1 MSYAHLQAAWS
12 EWLIEALCAC
22 GVRRAVV
29 SPGSRSTPLVLAM
42 ARFEA
47 EGRLTTSVVAD
58 ERVAGFVALGQ
69 AKMTGIPTLLVCTSG
84 TAGSH
89 YYPAVI
95 EASLTGTPLIVLTA
109 DRPPELQ
116 ARGANQTID
125 QTDLFGRHVRKSL
138 DLGVPDPDP
147 RGCEGLVR
155 TVARAVQASFAPDP
169 GPVHLNARFRKP
181 LQVDSADPPEVS
193 GLRSRL
199 EGVLAGG
206 LPRPRPLRLAPDP
219 HDLDELAT
227 RIRRVRRGVVI
238 AGPASV
244 SSPVSFS
251 ALARFLELSGFVLLP
266 EATSQL
272 RFGVP
277 GRLVCDAFEPLFGA
291 RPGYRPLEPDF
302 VLQLGGAPTGRG
314 LSRWLASD
322 SAPERVVI
330 SRNGYPEA
338 FNRASDVWLTDP
350 VLVLAGLAER
360 LEGIGP
366 EADWTGRAV
375 SECTRIWE
383 TLDGLLDEAD
393 GFPEPAAVRSAVE
406 AVPSGGLL
414 ALGNSLPVR
423 EVDLFCPSSSR
434 SIAVLSQR
442 GASGIDGG
450 ISAAAGAADVSGFP
464 TVLLLGDVS
473 FQHDVGGLAAAHG
486 LQTPLAIVVLR
497 NGGGR
502 LFDLLPIRD
511 MPGDSAATF
520 ERFFLT
526 PPAVE
531 PSGAASAF
539 DIPSIEA
546 ETAAEL
552 SAAIT
557 AAANRDGATVVEAR
571 VDGESSAGWVRTL
584 IEVAER
590 DSPRR

>member
-12 EWLIEALCAC
+12 EWLIEALCTS

-29 SPGSRSTPLVLAM
+29 SPGSRSTPLVLAI
-42 ARFEA
+42 ARLEA
-47 EGRLTTSVVAD
+47 EGRLEASVVVD

-69 AKMTGIPTLLVCTSG
+69 AKMTGVPTLLVCTSG

-89 YYPAVI
+89 YLPAVI
-95 EASLTGTPLIVLTA
+95 EASVTGAPLIIVTA

-125 QTDLFGRHVRKSL
+125 QSNLFGRYARQSL

-147 RGCEGLVR
+147 RACEGLIR
-155 TVARAVQASFAPDP
+155 TAARAVQASLAPDP
-169 GPVHLNARFRKP
+169 GPVQLNARFRKP
-181 LQVDSADPPEVS
+181 LQADSVDPPGVS
-193 GLRSRL
+193 DLRSRI
-199 EGVLAGG
+199 EAAFASG
-206 LPRPRPLRLAPDP
+206 LPRPRSLRLAPDP

-227 RIRRVRRGVVI
+227 RIRQVRRGVVL

-244 SSPVSFS
+244 SSSISFS
-251 ALARFLELSGFVLLP
+251 AIERFLELSGFVLLA

-272 RFGVP
+272 RFGKP

-291 RPGYRPLEPDF
+291 RPGHRPLDPDF
-302 VLQLGGAPTGRG
+302 VIQIGGAPTGRG
-314 LSRWLASD
+314 VSRWLGSD
-322 SAPERVVI
+322 TAPERVVI
-330 SRNGYPEA
+330 ARRGYPEA

-350 VLVLAGLAER
+350 ELMLTGLADR

-366 EADWTGRAV
+366 EADWSGRAA
-375 SECTRIWE
+375 SECARIWKA
-383 TLDGLLDEAD
+383 LDELLAEAN
-393 GFPEPAAVRSAVE
+393 GFPEPAAVRTAVE

-423 EVDLFCPSSSR
+423 EVDLFCPSTER

-450 ISAAAGAADVSGFP
+450 ISSAAGAVAASGFP

-473 FQHDVGGLAAAHG
+473 FQHDAGGLAAARE
-486 LQTPLAIVVLR
+486 LPAPLAIVVLR

-511 MPGDSAATF
+511 SAGSSAKTF

-531 PSGAASAF
+531 PAGAARAF
-539 DIPSIEA
+539 GIPSIEA
-546 ETAAEL
+546 GTPAEL
-552 SAAIT
+552 SESIAHAMS
-557 AAANRDGATVVEAR
+557 RSGATVVEAL
-571 VDGESSAGWVRTL
+571 VDGASSASWVERL
-584 IEVAER
+584 IRVAER
-590 DSPRR
+590 IF

>member
-1 MSYAHLQAAWS
+1 MSYPHLQAAWS
-12 EWLIEALCAC
+12 EWLIDSLCHS
-22 GVRRAVV
+22 GVRRVVV
-29 SPGSRSTPLVLAM
+29 SPGSRSTPLVLAV
-42 ARFEA
+42 ARFET
-47 EGRLTTSVVAD
+47 EGRLEATVVAD
-58 ERVAGFVALGQ
+58 ERVAGFVAIGQ
-69 AKMTGIPTLLVCTSG
+69 AKMTGVPTLLICTSG

-89 YYPAVI
+89 YLPAVI
-95 EASLTGTPLIVLTA
+95 EASMTGTPLIVVTA

-125 QTDLFGRHVRKSL
+125 QAELFGRHVRLSL

-147 RGCEGLVR
+147 RACEGLVR
-155 TVARAVQASFAPDP
+155 TAARAVQASLAPDP

-181 LQVDSADPPEVS
+181 LQVDSADPREVLH
-193 GLRSRL
+193 LRSRI
-199 EGVLAGG
+199 EAVVAAG
-206 LPRPRPLRLAPDP
+206 LPHPRPLRLVPDP

-227 RIRRVRRGVVI
+227 RIRRVRRGVI
-238 AGPASV
+238 LAGPASV
-244 SSPVSFS
+244 STTLPFS
-251 ALARFLELSGFVLLP
+251 ILERFLETSGFVLLP

-272 RFGVP
+272 RFGAP
-277 GRLVCDAFEPLFGA
+277 RRLVCDAFDPLFGA
-291 RPGYRPLEPDF
+291 RRGHQPLEPDF
-302 VLQLGGAPTGRG
+302 VLQIGAAPTSRG
-314 LSRWLASD
+314 LSRWLDSD
-322 SAPERVVI
+322 AAPERVVI
-330 SRNGYPEA
+330 SWSGYPEA

-350 VLVLAGLAER
+350 ALVLAGLAER

-366 EADWTGRAV
+366 EADWAGRAV
-375 SECTRIWE
+375 SESQRIWE
-383 TLDGLLDEAD
+383 ALDGLLAGAD
-393 GFPEPAAVRSAVE
+393 GLPEPAAVRSAVE

-450 ISAAAGAADVSGFP
+450 ISAAAGAAAASGFP

-473 FQHDVGGLAAAHG
+473 FQHDVGGLAAARD
-486 LQTPLAIVVLR
+486 LATPLAIVVLR

-511 MPGDSAATF
+511 LRDDHRNSF

-526 PPAVE
+526 PPAVG
-531 PSGAASAF
+531 PCAAAAAF

-546 ETAAEL
+546 GTPAEL
-552 SAAIT
+552 SGAIT
-557 AAANRDGATVVEAR
+557 EAGNRAGPTVVEAR
-571 VDGESSAGWVRTL
+571 VDGDSTASWVETL

-590 DSPRR
+590 DSGHR

>member
-12 EWLIEALCAC
+12 EWLIEALCAS

-47 EGRLTTSVVAD
+47 EGQLEASVVTD

-69 AKMTGIPTLLVCTSG
+69 AKMSGVPTLLVCTSG
-84 TAGSH
+84 TAGAH
-89 YYPAVI
+89 YLPAVI
-95 EASLTGTPLIVLTA
+95 EASLSATPLIVVTA

-116 ARGANQTID
+116 SRGANQTID
-125 QTDLFGRHVRKSL
+125 QTDLFGRHVRMSF
-138 DLGVPDPDP
+138 DLGIPDPDP
-147 RGCEGLVR
+147 RACEGLIR
-155 TVARAVQASFAPDP
+155 TAARAVQASFAPNP

-181 LQVDSADPPEVS
+181 LQVDTADPPEVND
-193 GLRSRL
+193 LRSRI
-199 EGVLAGG
+199 EGAFASG
-206 LPRPRPLRLAPDP
+206 LPRPRSLRLAPDP
-219 HDLDELAT
+219 HDLDELAR
-227 RIRRVRRGVVI
+227 RIRRVRRGVVL
-238 AGPASV
+238 AGPASI
-244 SSPVSFS
+244 SSPVSHS

-277 GRLVCDAFEPLFGA
+277 GGLVCDAFEPLFGA
-291 RPGYRPLEPDF
+291 RPGHRPLEPDF
-302 VLQLGGAPTGRG
+302 VLQIGGAPTGRG

-330 SRNGYPEA
+330 SRSGYPEA

-360 LEGIGP
+360 LNGIGP
-366 EADWTGRAV
+366 EADWSGRAV
-375 SECTRIWE
+375 SECSRIWE
-383 TLDGLLDEAD
+383 ALDGLLAGAD
-393 GFPEPAAVRSAVE
+393 GFPEPAAVRAAVE
-406 AVPSGGLL
+406 AVPPGGLL

-450 ISAAAGAADVSGFP
+450 ISAAAGAVEVSGFP

-473 FQHDVGGLAAAHG
+473 FQHDVGGLAAARD
-486 LQTPLAIVVLR
+486 LQAPLAIVVLR

-511 MPGDSAATF
+511 LRGGAAKLY

-526 PPAVE
+526 PPVVE
-531 PSGAASAF
+531 PAAVATGF
-539 DIPSIEA
+539 GIPSIEA
-546 ETAAEL
+546 GTAAEL
-552 SAAIT
+552 SDAI
-557 AAANRDGATVVEAR
+557 ADASSRAGATVVESR
-571 VDGESSAGWVRTL
+571 VDGDSSASWIGSL

-590 DSPRR
+590 SSPHL

>member
-12 EWLIEALCAC
+12 EWLIEALCTS

-29 SPGSRSTPLVLAM
+29 SPGSRSTPLVLAI
-42 ARFEA
+42 ARLEA
-47 EGRLTTSVVAD
+47 EGRLEASVVVD

-69 AKMTGIPTLLVCTSG
+69 AKMTGVPTLLVCTSG

-89 YYPAVI
+89 YLPAVI
-95 EASLTGTPLIVLTA
+95 EASLTGAPLVIVTA

-125 QTDLFGRHVRKSL
+125 QSNLFGRYARQSL
-138 DLGVPDPDP
+138 DLGLPDPDP
-147 RGCEGLVR
+147 RACEGLIR
-155 TVARAVQASFAPDP
+155 TAARAVQASLAPDP
-169 GPVHLNARFRKP
+169 GPVQLNARFRKP
-181 LQVDSADPPEVS
+181 LQADSADPPGVS
-193 GLRSRL
+193 DLRSRI
-199 EGVLAGG
+199 EAAFASGFP
-206 LPRPRPLRLAPDP
+206 LPRSLRLAPDP

-227 RIRRVRRGVVI
+227 RIRQVRRGVVL

-244 SSPVSFS
+244 PSPVSFS
-251 ALARFLELSGFVLLP
+251 ALERFLELSGFVLLP

-272 RFGVP
+272 RFGTP

-291 RPGYRPLEPDF
+291 RPGHRPLEPDF
-302 VLQLGGAPTGRG
+302 VLQIGGAPTGRG
-314 LSRWLASD
+314 LSRWLGSD
-322 SAPERVVI
+322 TAPERVVI
-330 SRNGYPEA
+330 ARRGYPEA

-350 VLVLAGLAER
+350 ELMLTGLADR

-366 EADWTGRAV
+366 EADWSGRAA
-375 SECTRIWE
+375 SECARIWKA
-383 TLDGLLDEAD
+383 LDELLAEAD

-423 EVDLFCPSSSR
+423 EVDLFCPSTER

-450 ISAAAGAADVSGFP
+450 ISSAAGAVGASGFP

-473 FQHDVGGLAAAHG
+473 FQHDAGGLAAARE
-486 LQTPLAIVVLR
+486 LPAPLAIVVLR

-511 MPGDSAATF
+511 SAGSSAKSF

-531 PSGAASAF
+531 PAGAARAF
-539 DIPSIEA
+539 GIPAIEA
-546 ETAAEL
+546 GTPAEL
-552 SAAIT
+552 SEAI
-557 AAANRDGATVVEAR
+557 ADAMSRSGATVVEAR
-571 VDGESSAGWVRTL
+571 VDGASSASWVERL
-584 IEVAER
+584 IRVAER
-590 DSPRR
+590 IF

>member
-12 EWLIEALCAC
+12 EWLIEALCAS
-22 GVRRAVV
+22 GVRTAVV
-29 SPGSRSTPLVLAM
+29 SPGSRSTPLVLAI
-42 ARFEA
+42 ARVEA
-47 EGRLTTSVVAD
+47 EGRLEARVVAD

-69 AKMTGIPTLLVCTSG
+69 AKMTGVPTLLVCTSG

-89 YYPAVI
+89 YLPAVI
-95 EASLTGTPLIVLTA
+95 EASLTGTPLIIVTA

-125 QTDLFGRHVRKSL
+125 QSNLFGRHVRLSL

-147 RGCEGLVR
+147 RACEGLVR
-155 TVARAVQASFAPDP
+155 TAVRAVQASLAPDP

-181 LQVDSADPPEVS
+181 LQADSADPSEVS
-193 GLRSRL
+193 DLRSRI
-199 EGVLAGG
+199 ASAFAAG
-206 LPRPRPLRLAPDP
+206 LPRPRPLRLVPDP

-227 RIRRVRRGVVI
+227 RIRRVRRGVVL

-244 SSPVSFS
+244 SSPVPFS
-251 ALARFLELSGFVLLP
+251 ALERFLELSGFVLLP

-272 RFGVP
+272 RFGTP
-277 GRLVCDAFEPLFGA
+277 GRLVCDAFEPLLGA
-291 RPGYRPLEPDF
+291 RPGHRPLEPDF
-302 VLQLGGAPTGRG
+302 VLQIGAAPTGRG
-314 LSRWLASD
+314 LSRWLGSD
-322 SAPERVVI
+322 TAPDRVVI
-330 SRNGYPEA
+330 ARRGYPEA

-350 VLVLAGLAER
+350 VLVLTGLAER

-366 EADWTGRAV
+366 EADWSGRATL
-375 SECTRIWE
+375 ECNRIWE
-383 TLDGLLDEAD
+383 ALDGLLAEAD

-423 EVDLFCPSSSR
+423 EVDLYCPSTRR

-450 ISAAAGAADVSGFP
+450 ISAVAGAVGASGYP
-464 TVLLLGDVS
+464 AVLLLGDVS
-473 FQHDVGGLAAAHG
+473 FQHDVGGLAAARE
-486 LQTPLAIVVLR
+486 LPAPLVIVVLR

-511 MPGDSAATF
+511 IPGDPARSF

-526 PPAVE
+526 PPDVE
-531 PSGAASAF
+531 PAAAARAF
-539 DIPSIEA
+539 GIPSTEA
-546 ETAAEL
+546 GTPAEL
-552 SAAIT
+552 SDAI
-557 AAANRDGATVVEAR
+557 ADASSRPGATVVEAR
-571 VDGESSAGWVRTL
+571 VDGDSSASWVERL
-584 IEVAER
+584 IRVAEGIF
-590 DSPRR
+590 

>member
-12 EWLIEALCAC
+12 EWLIEALCAS

-42 ARFEA
+42 ARCEA
-47 EGRLTTSVVAD
+47 AGRLKTSVVAD

-69 AKMTGIPTLLVCTSG
+69 AKMTGVPTLLVCTSG

-89 YYPAVI
+89 YFPAVI
-95 EASLTGTPLIVLTA
+95 EASLTGTPLIVVTA

-125 QTDLFGRHVRKSL
+125 QADLFGRHVRLSL
-138 DLGVPDPDP
+138 DLGTPDADP
-147 RGCEGLVR
+147 RACEGLIR
-155 TVARAVQASFAPDP
+155 TVARSVQASFAPDP

-181 LQVDSADPPEVS
+181 LQVDSADPPEVRI
-193 GLRSRL
+193 LRSRV
-199 EGVLAGG
+199 EGGLAGG

-227 RIRRVRRGVVI
+227 RIRRVRRGVVL
-238 AGPASV
+238 AGPTSV

-251 ALARFLELSGFVLLP
+251 ALERFLELSGFVLLP

-272 RFGVP
+272 RFDPP
-277 GRLVCDAFEPLFGA
+277 GSLVCDAFEPLFGA
-291 RPGYRPLEPDF
+291 RSGRRPLEPDF
-302 VLQLGGAPTGRG
+302 VLQIGGAPTGRG
-314 LSRWLASD
+314 LSGWLGSD

-330 SRNGYPEA
+330 SRSGYSEA
-338 FNRASDVWLTDP
+338 FNRASDVWLADP
-350 VLVLAGLAER
+350 ALVLTGLAER

-366 EADWTGRAV
+366 EADWAGRAV
-375 SECTRIWE
+375 SECSRIWE
-383 TLDGLLDEAD
+383 ALDGLLDAAD
-393 GFPEPAAVRSAVE
+393 GFPEPAAVRSAVD

-414 ALGNSLPVR
+414 VLGNSLPVR
-423 EVDLFCPSSSR
+423 EVDLYCPSSSR

-450 ISAAAGAADVSGFP
+450 ISAAAGATEASGFP

-473 FQHDVGGLAAAHG
+473 FQHDVGGLAATRDLEA
-486 LQTPLAIVVLR
+486 PLVIVVLR

-511 MPGDSAATF
+511 LQGDATKSF

-531 PSGAASAF
+531 PAAAATAF
-539 DIPSIEA
+539 GIPSIEA
-546 ETAAEL
+546 GTAAEL
-552 SAAIT
+552 SDAILG
-557 AAANRDGATVVEAR
+557 AVNRPGATVVEAR
-571 VDGESSAGWVRTL
+571 VDGESSAAWVRKL
-584 IEVAER
+584 IEVAEQGF
-590 DSPRR
+590 